1 MKINRPTFFAFAF
14 CCFLAQAGSVSATTT
29 NVLLSIQT
37 SVVAVAATN
46 HPGQF
51 TLASSP
57 PVGNWPVAVTVADV
71 NTDGWPD
78 VISADYFGNTLTVL
92 TNDGTGNFV
101 LDETLPAG
109 NSPDALVAGDLQNNG
124 HLDLICANSGD
135 NTLMVFTN
143 DGRGFFASNATYTV
157 GSAPSAV
164 TLVDVNSNGWLDVI
178 CANAQDN
185 TLTVLTNDGRGF
197 FVSNATYAVSA
208 DPVSVVAADVNG
220 DGWPDVICANSLDN
234 TLMVLTNN
242 HSGAFGLAS
251 TNVVGRTP
259 QAVIA
264 ADVNDDG
271 WPDLVSADALD
282 NTLTVLTNNGSGG
295 FGLFAKLNVNHNG
308 VGSDPYSVVAAYA
321 HEHRHLDLISV
332 NLDDNTLTLLTNQV
346 VRSGLTNTIVTGF
359 GYYGTLNVGTRPVS
373 IAAGDVNRDG
383 WVDLITANSADGTLS
398 VLTNTPPGF
407 FYVSG
412 VVISWPTNGTGGFT
426 LQQNADLT
434 TTNWTAVPDTPTVTN
449 GMNTLELGP
458 LTGNSFFRLEHP

>member
-57 PVGNWPVAVTVADV
+57 SVGNWPVAVTVANV

-78 VISADYFGNTLTVL
+78 VISADYYGNTLTVL

-101 LDETLPAG
+101 LDETLQAG

-124 HLDLICANSGD
+124 HPDLICANSGD
-135 NTLMVFTN
+135 NTLTVFTN
-143 DGRGFFASNATYTV
+143 DGRGLFASNATYTV

-164 TLVDVNSNGWLDVI
+164 TLADVNSNGWLDVI
-178 CANAQDN
+178 CANALDN

-197 FVSNATYAVSA
+197 LVSN
-208 DPVSVVAADVNG
+208 
-220 DGWPDVICANSLDN
+220 
-234 TLMVLTNN
+234 
-242 HSGAFGLAS
+242 S
-251 TNVVGRTP
+251 TNLVGRTP

-359 GYYGTLNVGTRPVS
+359 GYYSTLNVGTRPVS

-434 TTNWTAVPDTPTVTN
+434 TTNWTAVPDAPTVTN